1 MDGLKSII
9 QYQTQE
15 YGHIRVKLAEVLDS
29 RSITRTSC
37 VLLQGRNTRSLT
49 DIIKES
55 V

>member
-29 RSITRTSC
+29 H
-37 VLLQGRNTRSLT
+37 G
-49 DIIKES
+49 IKKGS
-55 V
+55 

>member
-29 RSITRTSC
+29 RGITRNKLRT
-37 VLLQGRNTRSLT
+37 LT
-49 DIIKES
+49 GTKYEVIDRYYKES